1 MYGGAISVDWFS
13 YSSDSVSFS
22 GNFAE
27 QEGGALWLQNNAL
40 AMLSYSELYRN
51 HALDGGAVYSDSA
64 EIQLEYCLLDS
75 NYATRNGGGIYLD
88 EGISAIRKSTL
99 VNHRAGSSGAVMF
112 ATENSI
118 AGANSSLFADN
129 GELPI
134 RVADPLDREFYFC
147 LSDEPIAMPWE
158 QIGLPPAV
166 NFNGDSCDSRMN
178 LIMESGFVNAA
189 GRDYHLLST
198 SHAMHAAD
206 SLLPLDADGTRADIG
221 LYSGV
226 RPYHVP
232 QSFNLAYPERN
243 GSFHPGDSIVFVWNE
258 AIDYDPGDTVTY
270 SMRLVGAGIDTS
282 IFAGTER
289 SATVRLFNGEY
300 HWWVIAV
307 SQRPETPRESFER
320 RRFVVADPALDANSG
335 MIPLEFGVK
344 LTGPNPF
351 NNNTQLELALRHS
364 SDVSIVMHDVL
375 GREAMHVQQS
385 YAAGVHT
392 IGVDGSKLASGVY
405 WVTVR
410 AGEGLGRVKVMLL
423 K

>member
-1 MYGGAISVDWFS
+1 MWLDNLVTGTF
-13 YSSDSVSFS
+13 
-22 GNFAE
+22 NFCT
-27 QEGGALWLQNNAL
+27 LT
-40 AMLSYSELYRN
+40 RN
-51 HALDGGAVYSDSA
+51 HALDGGAIYSDSA

-75 NYATRNGGGIYLD
+75 NYAARNGGGIFLD
-88 EGISAIRKSTL
+88 EGTSVIRKSTL
-99 VNHRAGSSGAVMF
+99 VNHHTGSSGAVMF

-118 AGANSSLFADN
+118 VGANSSLFADN
-129 GELPI
+129 GNLPI

-158 QIGLPPAV
+158 PNGLPPAV

-178 LIMESGFVNAA
+178 LIMEPGFVNAA

-198 SHAMHAAD
+198 SHALHAAD

-221 LYSGV
+221 LFSGV

-232 QSFNLAYPERN
+232 QPFNLAYPERN
-243 GSFHPGDSIVFVWNE
+243 ASYHPGDSIVFVWNE

-270 SMRLVGAGIDTS
+270 SMWLVGAGIDTT
-282 IFAGTER
+282 IHTGTLR

-300 HWWVIAV
+300 QWWVIAV

-320 RRFVVADPALDANSG
+320 RRFVVSDPALNANSG

-351 NNNTQLELALRHS
+351 NNSTQLELALPHS
-364 SDVSIVMHDVL
+364 ADVSIVIHDVL
-375 GREAMHVQQS
+375 GRETMRLQQS

-392 IGVDGSKLASGVY
+392 IGVDGSTLASGVY

-410 AGEGLGRVKVMLL
+410 AGEELGRVKVMLL